1 MKITIKELRK
11 IIKEELVR
19 ERKFNTPS
27 RRFYNQSSFN
37 RGIEEARLPVG
48 RVSSPAQDV
57 DPDYLSHLLN
67 YDKEYDEEL
76 SPEENEVISAADA
89 ELNYEGDEEVDN
101 TFIPELE
108 DDSAGADE

>member
-27 RRFYNQSSFN
+27 SFN
-37 RGIEEARLPVG
+37 RSIEEVRLPVG
-48 RVSSPAQDV
+48 RVYSPAQAV

-67 YDKEYDEEL
+67 YDEEL

-89 ELNYEGDEEVDN
+89 ELDYEGDEEADN

-108 DDSAGADE
+108 DNSAEADE